1 MKGTEKGLELL
12 WLLLAEDATL
22 GWRGK
27 ESGLHNRSVCAGRG
41 GPHNGINPFPPF
53 PALFIFLEP
62 AILFPL
68 LACLSHGASLL
79 NPLPYPQ
86 LRGLS
91 LHISS
96 PPQGKGL
103 ISGLLSWE
111 AGSGFWIIYLIS
123 KYLFPLPTSSSSP
136 VLGSLLY

>member
-1 MKGTEKGLELL
+1 M
-12 WLLLAEDATL
+12 
-22 GWRGK
+22 
-27 ESGLHNRSVCAGRG
+27 SVCGSCWLRMQLWAGEEKNLASTIDQYVPGGGGGRGRG
-41 GPHNGINPFPPF
+41 GAHNGINPFPPS

-68 LACLSHGASLL
+68 LACLSCGASLL

-86 LRGLS
+86 PRGLS

-96 PPQGKGL
+96 PPQDKGL

-111 AGSGFWIIYLIS
+111 GGSGFWIIYLIS
-123 KYLFPLPTSSSSP
+123 KYLFLLPTSSSSP